1 MRFWFSLPVLLRF
14 QRLRIAVAGFGG
26 VLVLLILSLGLVSI
40 RQMQA
45 VSGGMH
51 LMSQA
56 TGPLYVDAL
65 RATASVQQIA
75 GLSRTLIDECF
86 FRTGGDPALAAFN
99 LRSVDYSELDA
110 LDMSIRQRNLETLGQ
125 DAIRARDDFKRIQ
138 GEVLAVCD
146 QHILNSQERRRVE
159 ERIRF
164 NFKRMNATL
173 DRLLEQVDG
182 AVALD
187 ERSMREMIGKA
198 DGLEAERA
206 RLGSAMV
213 ENWPVI
219 RLAYD
224 LRKEVERFDASL
236 LGDWYAAGTRNLGE
250 AIQNQNLA
258 AQGIGAISRQLMP
271 WLEAQSSFPRTRP
284 LRDAIRAV
292 SSEVDAGGPLEAVL
306 QQAITID
313 RARTDVMRLLRL
325 SEYRL
330 TKAVQKLA
338 IWAREQNEDTT
349 AMITRRI
356 DAGMF
361 TILAVAA
368 FACLACIGA
377 VLAFGAAVARP
388 VERLTRHARALR
400 DAGDAIHPVPEDL
413 IRRPDEIGELGA
425 AFDSLMQSLE
435 AARQDL
441 LASSRQE
448 VKQQFDR
455 LSSAVESIPQ
465 GILMCGPD
473 DRVILANGNFRALF
487 DLSEAAVQPGTTRAG
502 VVSACIGQGAQVI
515 ADEGPQDQRLA
526 AGLQV
531 TRKRIVQVRDER
543 TIVVTIARTEEGGSV
558 AVYEDVTERQRQEQ
572 RIAHLAHHDSLT
584 GLANRILFREKAEEY
599 VASSLA
605 TGQPTAL
612 LYLDLDQFKTVND
625 TLGHPVGDRLLVE
638 VAVRLRQAIG
648 EEDLIARLGGD
659 EFAIVLHGR
668 RSPAQAA
675 DMADRIIDAIGQP
688 FDISGQCI
696 FVGVSIGIA
705 ISPQDGEDADT
716 LLMHADMALY
726 RAKQDGRNIHR
737 FFEMAM
743 DAQIQQRRELEL
755 DLRSALAEDQFQL
768 HYQPLYGLNHGQ
780 IACFEALIRWPHPE
794 RGNIPPCE
802 FIPIAEETGLISAIG
817 SWVLKQA
824 CREASSWP
832 SDVRVAVNISPVQFR
847 TRTLVLDVLAA
858 LGASGLPASRLEIEI
873 TEGVLL
879 QDTEATLTTLDELRS
894 LGVRI
899 VMDDFGTGYSSLSY
913 LQKFRFDKVKI
924 DRAFVQ
930 DIHEGEDKRAVVRAV
945 TSLCA
950 SLGIETTAEG
960 VETAAQ
966 MEALRREGCSQA
978 QGFFIGRPM
987 PAADVLQL
995 LKTSDTPQKQASG
1008 MPVRIPA

>member
-1 MRFWFSLPVLLRF
+1 MRLWVSLPLLLRF
-14 QRLRIAVAGFGG
+14 RRLRVAVACFGG
-26 VLVLLILSLGLVSI
+26 VLVVLILALGLVSI

-45 VSGGMH
+45 VSGGMS
-51 LMSQA
+51 LMSQT

-75 GLSRTLIDECF
+75 SLSRTLIDECF
-86 FRTGGDPALAAFN
+86 YRTGGDPALAAFN

-110 LDMSIRQRNLETLGQ
+110 LEETVALTRLGNAGLE
-125 DAIRARDDFKRIQ
+125 AISAREDFKTVQ
-138 GEVLAVCD
+138 GQVLAVCD
-146 QHILNSQERRRVE
+146 QHILNSKMRRELE
-159 ERIRF
+159 EGVRF
-164 NFKRMNATL
+164 KLKRMNATL
-173 DRLLEQVDG
+173 DSLLEQVDG

-187 ERSMREMIGKA
+187 DRSAREMVSKA
-198 DGLEAERA
+198 DGLEEARA
-206 RLGSAMV
+206 RLGSRLV
-213 ENWPVI
+213 DNWPVI

-224 LRKEVERFDASL
+224 LRNEAERFDDNL
-236 LGDWYAAGTRNLGE
+236 LGDWYAAGTRNLDQ
-250 AIQNQNLA
+250 AIESQRLA
-258 AQGIGAISRQLMP
+258 ALQIGAVARRLVP
-271 WLEAQSSFPRTRP
+271 WLEGQTVSSQVRP
-284 LRDAIRAV
+284 LHDAVKSVA
-292 SSEVDAGGPLEAVL
+292 SEMDAGGPLESVL
-306 QQAITID
+306 TEAAAID
-313 RARTDVMRLLRL
+313 RARTDVVRLLRL

-330 TKAVQKLA
+330 TKSVQKLA
-338 IWAREQNEDTT
+338 VWAREQNEETG
-349 AMITRRI
+349 ALVARRI
-356 DAGMF
+356 DAGLA

-377 VLAFGAAVARP
+377 VLAFGVLVARP
-388 VERLTRHARALR
+388 VERLTSHVSALR
-400 DAGDAIHPVPEDL
+400 EAGEGMLAVPEDL
-413 IRRPDEIGELGA
+413 ISRPDEIGELGT
-425 AFDSLMQSLE
+425 AFDGLMKSLE
-435 AARQDL
+435 LARQDL

-487 DLSEAAVQPGTTRAG
+487 DLSEQIVQPGSPRSE
-502 VVSACIGQGAQVI
+502 VVDACIRHGAQVI
-515 ADEGPQDQRLA
+515 ADEGPQNQQLA

-543 TIVVTIARTEEGGSV
+543 TIVVTIARTAEGGSV

-572 RIAHLAHHDSLT
+572 RIAHLAHHDALT
-584 GLANRILFREKAEEY
+584 GLANRVLFREKAEEY
-599 VASSLA
+599 VEHSLV

-638 VAVRLRQAIG
+638 VAARLRQAIG
-648 EEDLIARLGGD
+648 EDDLIARLGGD

-675 DMADRIIDAIGQP
+675 ELADRIIAAIGQP
-688 FDISGQCI
+688 FDIGGQCI

-737 FFEMAM
+737 FFEVMM

-755 DLRSALAEDQFQL
+755 DLRTALSEGQFLL
-768 HYQPLYGLNHGQ
+768 HYQPLYSLSHGHVE
-780 IACFEALIRWPHPE
+780 CFEALIRWPHPE
-794 RGNIPPCE
+794 RGNIPPGE
-802 FIPIAEETGLISAIG
+802 FIPVAEETGLIGSIG
-817 SWVLKQA
+817 AWVLQQA
-824 CREASSWP
+824 CREAASWP
-832 SDVRVAVNISPVQFR
+832 QDIRVAVNISPVQFR
-847 TRTLVLDVLAA
+847 TRTLVMDVLAA
-858 LGASGLPASRLEIEI
+858 LGTSGLPASRLEIEI

-879 QDTEATLTTLDELRS
+879 QDTEATLTILDELRS

-930 DIHEGEDKRAVVRAV
+930 NIHEGDDKRAVVRAV
-945 TSLCA
+945 TGLCT

-966 MEALRREGCSQA
+966 LEALRREGCSQA

-987 PAADVLQL
+987 PAASASELLGLGAAQL
-995 LKTSDTPQKQASG
+995 KLANAR
-1008 MPVRIPA
+1008 PVPALV

>member
-1 MRFWFSLPVLLRF
+1 
-14 QRLRIAVAGFGG
+14 
-26 VLVLLILSLGLVSI
+26 
-40 RQMQA
+40 
-45 VSGGMH
+45 
-51 LMSQA
+51 MSQA

-99 LRSVDYSELDA
+99 LRAVDYSELDA
-110 LDMSIRQRNLETLGQ
+110 LEVSIRQRNLETLGR
-125 DAIRARDDFKRIQ
+125 DAIRARDDFKKIQ

-159 ERIRF
+159 ERLRF
-164 NFKRMNATL
+164 NFKRVNATL

-187 ERSMREMIGKA
+187 ERSMREMIGRA
-198 DGLEAERA
+198 DGLEAERV

-224 LRKEVERFDASL
+224 LRKEVERFDDSL

-250 AIQNQNLA
+250 ALQNQSLA

-271 WLEAQSSFPRTRP
+271 WLEAQSSFSRTRS

-292 SSEVDAGGPLEAVL
+292 SNEVDTGGPLEAVL
-306 QQAITID
+306 QQAMTID

-330 TKAVQKLA
+330 TKSVQKLA
-338 IWAREQNEDTT
+338 IWAREQNEETT

-368 FACLACIGA
+368 FACFACIGA
-377 VLAFGAAVARP
+377 VFAFGAAVARP
-388 VERLTRHARALR
+388 VERLTNHARALK
-400 DAGDAIHPVPEDL
+400 DAGDVIHPVPEDL

-425 AFDSLMQSLE
+425 AFDGLIQSVE

-487 DLSEAAVQPGTTRAG
+487 DLPEEAVLPGTARAG
-502 VVSACIGQGAQVI
+502 VVAACIGRGAQVI

-572 RIAHLAHHDSLT
+572 RIAHLAHHDALT

-599 VASSLA
+599 VARSLA

-625 TLGHPVGDRLLVE
+625 TLGHPVGDKLLVE
-638 VAVRLRQAIG
+638 VAARLRQAIG

-675 DMADRIIDAIGQP
+675 EMADRIIGAIGQS
-688 FDISGQCI
+688 FDIGGQCI

-737 FFEMAM
+737 FFEVAM

-755 DLRSALAEDQFQL
+755 DLRSALAAGQFQL
-768 HYQPLYGLNHGQ
+768 HYQPLYGLSHGQ
-780 IACFEALIRWPHPE
+780 VACFEALIRWTHPE
-794 RGNIPPCE
+794 RGNIPPGE
-802 FIPIAEETGLISAIG
+802 FIPVAEETGLISTIG
-817 SWVLKQA
+817 AWVLKQA
-824 CREASSWP
+824 CREASRWP

-858 LGASGLPASRLEIEI
+858 LGTSGLPASRLEIEI

-879 QDTEATLTTLDELRS
+879 QDTEATLMILEELRS

-930 DIHEGEDKRAVVRAV
+930 DIHEGDDKRAVVRAV
-945 TSLCA
+945 TSLCT

-966 MEALRREGCSQA
+966 LDALRREGCSQA

-987 PAADVLQL
+987 PAADVMDL
-995 LKTSDTPQKQASG
+995 LNAGDAPQQQASG
-1008 MPVRIPA
+1008 MPLRIPA

>member
-1 MRFWFSLPVLLRF
+1 MRFWFSLPLLLRF

-26 VLVLLILSLGLVSI
+26 VLVLLILSLGIVSV

-45 VSGGMH
+45 VSGGMN
-51 LMSQA
+51 LMSHA

-110 LDMSIRQRNLETLGQ
+110 LETSIRQRNLENLGQ
-125 DAIRARDDFKRIQ
+125 DAIRAREDFKRIQ
-138 GEVLAVCD
+138 GEVIAVCD
-146 QHILNSQERRRVE
+146 QHIQNSQQRRQIE

-164 NFKRMNATL
+164 SFKRMNATL
-173 DRLLEQVDG
+173 DQLLEQVDG
-182 AVALD
+182 VLAFD
-187 ERSMREMIGKA
+187 ERSMREMIGKPE
-198 DGLEAERA
+198 GLEAVRA
-206 RLGSAMV
+206 RLGSTML

-219 RLAYD
+219 RLSYD
-224 LRKEVERFDASL
+224 LRKEVERFDDSL

-250 AIQNQNLA
+250 ALQNQNLA
-258 AQGIGAISRQLMP
+258 ARGIGAVSRQLMP
-271 WLEAQSSFPRTRP
+271 WLDAQSSAPRTRA
-284 LRDAIRAV
+284 LRDAILAV
-292 SSEVDAGGPLEAVL
+292 SQEMNAGGPLEEVL
-306 QQAITID
+306 QQAMAID
-313 RARTDVMRLLRL
+313 RARTDVTRLLRL

-330 TKAVQKLA
+330 TKAVQRLA
-338 IWAREQNEDTT
+338 VWAREQNEETT

-356 DAGMF
+356 EAGML

-368 FACLACIGA
+368 FACFACIGA
-377 VLAFGAAVARP
+377 VFAFGAAVARP
-388 VERLTRHARALR
+388 VERLTSYASALK
-400 DAGDAIHPVPEDL
+400 DAGDVIHPVPEDL

-425 AFDSLMQSLE
+425 AFDGLIQSLE

-487 DLSEAAVQPGTTRAG
+487 DLPEEAVLPGTARAG
-502 VVSACIGQGAQVI
+502 VVAACIRQGAQVI
-515 ADEGPQDQRLA
+515 ADEGPQDKQLA

-543 TIVVTIARTEEGGSV
+543 TIVVTIASTVEGGSV
-558 AVYEDVTERQRQEQ
+558 AVYEDVTERQQQEQ
-572 RIAHLAHHDSLT
+572 RIAHLAHHDALT

-599 VASSLA
+599 VARSLA

-625 TLGHPVGDRLLVE
+625 TLGHPMGDRLLVE
-638 VAVRLRQAIG
+638 VAARLRQTIG

-659 EFAIVLHGR
+659 EFAIVFHGR

-675 DMADRIIDAIGQP
+675 DMADRIIEAIGQP
-688 FDISGQCI
+688 FEISGQCI

-737 FFEMAM
+737 FFETAM
-743 DAQIQQRRELEL
+743 DAQIQQRREMEL
-755 DLRSALAEDQFQL
+755 DLRTAFAAEQFHL
-768 HYQPLYGLNHGQ
+768 HYQPLYGLGQ
-780 IACFEALIRWPHPE
+780 GQVECFEALIRWQHPE
-794 RGNIPPCE
+794 RGNIPPGD
-802 FIPIAEETGLISAIG
+802 FIPVAEETGLISAIG

-858 LGASGLPASRLEIEI
+858 LGTSGLPASRLEIEI

-879 QDTEATLTTLDELRS
+879 QDTEATLTILEELRS

-930 DIHEGEDKRAVVRAV
+930 NIHEGEDKRAVVRAV

-950 SLGIETTAEG
+950 SLGIQTTAEG

-966 MEALRREGCSQA
+966 LEALRREGCSQV

-987 PAADVLQL
+987 QAADVLQL
-995 LKTSDTPQKQASG
+995 LDSCDRPQEEISG